1 MPHDISPLVGDPA
14 TTALL
19 VNEVQPGTMQT
30 FGDCL
35 PSIIRLAD
43 AARAAGVQVIHC
55 VKVVRRDSL
64 ARNKNIPFY
73 RRNDAGRERGV
84 IPDPRPDEGSVPAPE
99 LGPDP
104 RDIVMT
110 RIHGMGSATDSGVVP
125 VLLNLGIRNVVLVG
139 VSVNVGILSVTMDL
153 MNYAFEVII
162 PRDAISGTPPEYV
175 DMVVTYTLKNLAT
188 ITTTDAVIDVWS
200 GVHPIRGESQ

>member
-1 MPHDISPLVGDPA
+1 VPYDITPLVGDPE

-19 VNEVQPGTMQT
+19 INEVQPEAMRT

-35 PSIIRLAD
+35 PGVLRLAG
-43 AARAAGVQVIHC
+43 AARAAGVQVMHC
-55 VKVVRRDSL
+55 VKVVRRDAL
-64 ARNKNIPFY
+64 ARNKNIPLY
-73 RRNDAGRERGV
+73 RRGDR
-84 IPDPRPDEGSVPAPE
+84 PRPSAWVPDATPSDSSELVPE

-139 VSVNVGILSVTMDL
+139 VSVNVGILSVAMDL
-153 MNYAFEVII
+153 MNYAFEVVI
-162 PRDAISGTPPEYV
+162 PRDAIAGTPPEYV
-175 DMVVTYTLKNLAT
+175 DMVVQYTLKNIAT
-188 ITTTDAVIDVWS
+188 MTTTEAVVDAWA
-200 GVHPIRGESQ
+200 GLRREAR